1 MKKRIHL
8 IFFIMFFIILMGVTI
23 YSNFVREQ
31 NVFDQMYF
39 TRVHKTFD
47 WWSPGNFHGLFA
59 NMVQLEGISR
69 DEESASTEYGYFYER
84 YKADYLEDGA
94 ELKISFITDTEEL
107 IICYRTNS
115 EDYENS
121 KWYSYDYKVRDKT
134 LTYTTT
140 DSENA
145 KKSFLYEIF
154 LKDWFESNHSLRYS
168 FDYLGNV
175 KIVER

>member
-8 IFFIMFFIILMGVTI
+8 IFLIMFFIILIGVTV

-31 NVFDQMYF
+31 NVFDQMYYS
-39 TRVHKTFD
+39 RVHERFELSSIGKVK
-47 WWSPGNFHGLFA
+47 GLFS
-59 NMVQLEGISR
+59 NMEQLDNRGRDNEGYYIN
-69 DEESASTEYGYFYER
+69 EGQYYER

-94 ELKISFITDTEEL
+94 ELKISFFTDTEEL

-134 LTYTTT
+134 LTYTTN

>member
-1 MKKRIHL
+1 MKKSIAIIIGIVL
-8 IFFIMFFIILMGVTI
+8 ITLFSSFIYMNFI
-23 YSNFVREQ
+23 REK
-31 NVFDQMYF
+31 NVFDQMYYS
-39 TRVHKTFD
+39 RVHERFELSSIGKVK
-47 WWSPGNFHGLFA
+47 GLFS
-59 NMVQLEGISR
+59 NMRQLDNRGRDNEGYYIN
-69 DEESASTEYGYFYER
+69 EGQYYER

-94 ELKISFITDTEEL
+94 ELKISFFTDTEEL

-134 LTYTTT
+134 LTYTTN